1 MVMTMPKGM
10 LRWHLRNRIA
20 MVREARGLTQQ
31 TLAEMLH
38 VSRPQ
43 VARWETDVNL
53 PPPRVVG
60 RIAQALRCRP
70 RDLFPK
76 DYI

>member
-20 MVREARGLTQQ
+20 MVRESRGLTQQ
-31 TLAEMLH
+31 VLADMLK
-38 VSRPQ
+38 VSRGQ
-43 VARWETDVNL
+43 VARWEVDVSL

-70 RDLFPK
+70 RDLFPN